1 MRERIAIERSH
12 TIRIPL
18 ISANTMLYKIETTVK
33 NYLYIYEA
41 MRDRWVM
48 MRTRYHADAATRFLT

>member
-1 MRERIAIERSH
+1 MRERIAIERSR

-41 MRDRWVM
+41 MRDR
-48 MRTRYHADAATRFLT
+48 